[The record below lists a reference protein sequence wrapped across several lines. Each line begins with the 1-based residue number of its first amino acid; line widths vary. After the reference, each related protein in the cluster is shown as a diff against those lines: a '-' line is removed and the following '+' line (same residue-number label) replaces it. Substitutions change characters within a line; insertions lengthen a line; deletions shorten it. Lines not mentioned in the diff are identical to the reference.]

1 MAVSPPRSVR
11 RTPPPTEDPAP
22 SARTVFDPA
31 AADVNAYRLLT
42 ALVVPRPIA
51 WVSTLDADGH
61 GNLAPH
67 SFFTVA
73 SGRPPVVLFSSLGR
87 KDTVRNIEATGEFVI
102 SFSSETMLDQI
113 NASSAPFEHGD
124 DEAVELG
131 IATEPS
137 ATVAPERVAASPAS
151 IECRLE
157 RIVEVGSAY
166 VVFGAVTAIT
176 VRDDVLQDGHPAM
189 EHLRPVSRLG
199 RDEWGRPPEVFRLT
213 RPSRPE
219 DVT

>member
-1 MAVSPPRSVR
+1 MPPPASRSVF
-11 RTPPPTEDPAP
+11 EP
-22 SARTVFDPA
+22 SAEG
-31 AADVNAYRLLT
+31 VNAYRLLT

-51 WVSTLDADGH
+51 WISTLDSSGR

-87 KDTVRNIEATGEFVI
+87 KDTVRNIEQTKEFVI
-102 SFSSETMLDQI
+102 CFSSESLLEQV

-124 DEAVELG
+124 NEAEQLG

-137 ATVAPERVAASPAS
+137 QTVAPPRVVESPAS
-151 IECRLE
+151 IECRLD

-176 VRDDVLQDGHPAM
+176 VRDDALVDGHPAM
-189 EHLRPVSRLG
+189 EHLRPGSRLG

-213 RPSRPE
+213 RPQDPG
-219 DVT
+219 DVV

>member
-1 MAVSPPRSVR
+1 MESA
-11 RTPPPTEDPAP
+11 
-22 SARTVFDPA
+22 ARTVFDPA
-31 AADVNAYRLLT
+31 DDGVNAYRLLT

-51 WVSTLDADGH
+51 WVSTLGADGR

-73 SGRPPVVLFSSLGR
+73 SGKPPVVPFSSLGR
-87 KDTVRNIEATGEFVI
+87 KDTVRNIEATREFVVN
-102 SFSSETMLDQI
+102 FSSEGMLEMV

-124 DEAVELG
+124 DEAELLE
-131 IATEPS
+131 ITMEDS
-137 ATVAPERVAASPAS
+137 STVSPQRVAESPAS

-176 VRDDVLQDGHPAM
+176 VRDDVLVDGHPEM
-189 EHLRPVSRLG
+189 ELLRPVSRLG
-199 RDEWGRPPEVFRLT
+199 REEWGRPPEVFHLT
-213 RPSRPE
+213 RPKKPD
-219 DVT
+219 DVL

>member
-1 MAVSPPRSVR
+1 M
-11 RTPPPTEDPAP
+11 DHPA
-22 SARTVFDPA
+22 ARTLFDPA
-31 AADVNAYRLLT
+31 DADVNAYRLLT

-51 WVSTLDADGH
+51 WVSTLDADGR

-87 KDTVRNIEATGEFVI
+87 KDTVRNIEETGEFVI
-102 SFSSETMLDQI
+102 SFSSESLLEKV

-124 DEAVELG
+124 DEAKELG

-137 ATVAPERVAASPAS
+137 QTVAPPRVADSPAS

-157 RIVEVGSAY
+157 RIVEVGTAY
-166 VVFGAVTAIT
+166 VVFGAVSAIT
-176 VRDDVLQDGHPAM
+176 VRDDVLEDGHPAM
-189 EHLRPVSRLG
+189 EQLRPVSRLG
-199 RDEWGRPPEVFRLT
+199 RDEWGRPPEVFHLT
-213 RPSRPE
+213 RPQRPE
-219 DVT
+219 DVL

>member
-1 MAVSPPRSVR
+1 MP
-11 RTPPPTEDPAP
+11 DPA
-22 SARTVFDPA
+22 ARSVFDPA
-31 AADVNAYRLLT
+31 DADVNAYRLLT

-51 WVSTLDADGH
+51 WVSTLDAQGR

-73 SGRPPVVLFSSLGR
+73 SGKPPVVLFSSLGH
-87 KDTVRNIEATGEFVI
+87 KDTVRNIEETGEFVVN
-102 SFSSETMLDQI
+102 FAAEPLLDQV
-113 NASSAPFEHGD
+113 NASSAPFEHGE
-124 DEAVELG
+124 DEAELLG
-131 IATEPS
+131 ITTEPS
-137 ATVAPERVAASPAS
+137 QTVAPHRVAESPAS

-176 VRDDVLQDGHPAM
+176 VREDALVDGHPAM
-189 EHLRPVSRLG
+189 EHLRPLSRLG

-213 RPSRPE
+213 RPQKPE
-219 DVT
+219 DVL

>member
-1 MAVSPPRSVR
+1 MA
-11 RTPPPTEDPAP
+11 DPA
-22 SARTVFDPA
+22 ARTVFDPA
-31 AADVNAYRLLT
+31 AEGVNAYKLLT

-51 WVSTLDADGH
+51 WVSTLDADGR

-73 SGRPPVVLFSSLGR
+73 SGRPPVILFSSLGR
-87 KDTVRNIEATGEFVI
+87 KDTVRNIEETGEFVV
-102 SFSSETMLDQI
+102 SFPSESLLDHI

-124 DEAVELG
+124 DEAEQLG
-131 IATEPS
+131 IRTEPS
-137 ATVAPERVAASPAS
+137 ETVRAPRVAESPAS

-166 VVFGAVTAIT
+166 VVFGEVTAIT
-176 VRDDVLQDGHPAM
+176 VREDVLVNGHPAM

-199 RDEWGRPPEVFRLT
+199 RDEWGRPPEVFRLA
-213 RPSRPE
+213 RPQKPE
-219 DVT
+219 DVL